1 MNQYLYVQLV
11 AIRFQALTGNVGVLT
26 PNSAIRSILRV
37 VPQLIYQARHALT
50 SERMADGVA
59 LIAIIG

>member
-1 MNQYLYVQLV
+1 MNQYLYEQLV
-11 AIRFQALTGNVGVLT
+11 AIRSRVLTGHVGILT

-37 VPQLIYQARHALT
+37 VPQLIYQASHAAKVKA
-50 SERMADGVA
+50 EVDGIA